1 MHTAR
6 VVGEDDIMIH
16 VEWGCCVVCGRVT
29 WLYSVS
35 GLTTRARCFQCWRD
49 AVNTGL
55 ISEKIY
61 KKIRERAK
69 ESKG

>member
-1 MHTAR
+1 
-6 VVGEDDIMIH
+6 MIQA
-16 VEWGCCVVCGRVT
+16 EWGQCVVCGRTV

-49 AVNTGL
+49 AVNAGL

-61 KKIRERAK
+61 KKIREQAK
-69 ESKG
+69 ESKE